1 MDTKTLFRILL
12 SLMIIAGCSSER
24 YGCVKFHGTMRERYI
39 LDTITIENPLLVI
52 YGSDLFVIRKS
63 YLEEFVS
70 NPSHRPQGVG
80 QQVFDI
86 IPGWSRSF
94 SVHGDIPDGSS
105 FTRRV
110 LEHIHFGYHIYNW
123 RDYNSCVVFKETR
136 DEIEVY
142 EFVPEPS
149 KFALE
154 LVAVPV
160 NPFNDE
166 EWYSDIIKQRREY
179 LEKRGPYINKLDS
192 LECRITLPSVT
203 KYVITVEPIYSRE
216 TINRYIDDNGI
227 TSGGPGHEVPH
238 PKLSKRTVK
247 LKGLP
252 DL

>member
-1 MDTKTLFRILL
+1 
-12 SLMIIAGCSSER
+12 MIIAGCSSVKR
-24 YGCVKFHGTMRERYI
+24 YVCVKSLDTMRERYI

-63 YLEEFVS
+63 YLEEFIG

-86 IPGWSRSF
+86 IPGWNRTF
-94 SVHGDIPDGSS
+94 FVHGDISDGSS
-105 FTRRV
+105 FTQRV
-110 LEHIHFGYHIYNW
+110 LEQIHFGYHIYDW

-154 LVAVPV
+154 LVAVPIS
-160 NPFNDE
+160 PFTDE
-166 EWYSDIIKQRREY
+166 EWNSVVIKRRREY
-179 LEKRGPYINKLDS
+179 LNKRGPYINKLDS
-192 LECRITLPSVT
+192 LECRITSPSDS
-203 KYVITVEPIYSRE
+203 KYVLTVEPIYSRE

-238 PKLSKRTVK
+238 PKLSKRTVN
-247 LKGLP
+247 LEGLP